1 MINEAKPTSRNALY
15 RISQLMGFLLGAR
28 FFVTVLL
35 TFALYVSTFFLFNR
49 EESLRNFVFDYKV
62 HAIIICS
69 VLSILA
75 GGIIN
80 RFYDKEKDH
89 LVKPFRSRLQ
99 NFLKEK
105 YFLTA
110 YVVLNTLSLGLAFF
124 VSYRVFIF
132 FLIYQFLM
140 WFYSHKLSK
149 IIVLNNFTF
158 VSLTLYPFFGM
169 LIYYQTFSLKILFL
183 AIFLFLMLFMIDI
196 IKDTLTKN
204 ADKMFGYNTLPN
216 QLGFQN
222 TRSILLILLVITF
235 SIAVILSIGIGFR
248 NIMAW
253 YFLLTSAVLAGTV
266 YMLFRNQKNDKFKS
280 LNLLRLW
287 IFFGILAMLLDG
299 IFHKYPWLM

>member
-1 MINEAKPTSRNALY
+1 MSDDAKLTSRNALY

-28 FFVTVLL
+28 FFVAVLL

-49 EESLRNFVFDYKV
+49 EESFNNFVFDYKV

-80 RFYDKEKDH
+80 RFYDKEKDQ
-89 LVKPFRSRLQ
+89 LIKPFRSKLQ

-110 YVVLNTLSLGLAFF
+110 YVLLNALSLSLAFF

-132 FLIYQFLM
+132 FLVYQFLM

-149 IIVLNNFTF
+149 IVILNNITF
-158 VSLTLYPFFGM
+158 VALTLYPFFGM
-169 LIYYQTFSLKILFL
+169 LIYYETFSLKILFL
-183 AIFLFLMLFMIDI
+183 AIFLFLMLFIIDI

-204 ADKMFGYNTLPN
+204 ADKIFGYDTIANRI
-216 QLGFQN
+216 GFQN
-222 TRSILLILLVITF
+222 TRSILLILLIITLAI
-235 SIAVILSIGIGFR
+235 SLILSVGIGFK

-253 YFLLTSAVLAGTV
+253 YFLATTIVIVGTV
-266 YMLFRNQKNDKFKS
+266 FMLFRNQKNDKFKS

-287 IFFGILAMLLDG
+287 IFFGILAMLFEG
-299 IFHKYPWLM
+299 VFHKYPWLI

>member
-1 MINEAKPTSRNALY
+1 MIDDAKPTSRNALY

-28 FFVTVLL
+28 FFVALL
-35 TFALYVSTFFLFNR
+35 LLFALYVSTFFLFNR

-62 HAIIICS
+62 HLIIICS

-80 RFYDKEKDH
+80 RFYDKEKDE

-110 YVVLNTLSLGLAFF
+110 YVTLNALSLGLAFF
-124 VSYRVFIF
+124 VSHRVFVF
-132 FLIYQFLM
+132 FIIYQFLM

-149 IIVLNNFTF
+149 IMVLNNFTF
-158 VSLTLYPFFGM
+158 VALTLYPFFGM

-183 AIFLFLMLFMIDI
+183 ALFLFLMLFIIDV

-204 ADKMFGYNTLPN
+204 ADKMFGYDTLPN
-216 QLGFQN
+216 RIGFQN
-222 TRSILLILLVITF
+222 TRSVLLVLLIITF
-235 SIAVILSIGIGFR
+235 SVSMILSIGIGFR

-253 YFLLTSAVLAGTV
+253 YFSATALIIIGTIF
-266 YMLFRNQKNDKFKS
+266 MLFRNQKNDKFKS

-299 IFHKYPWLM
+299 IFHKYPWLI

>member
-1 MINEAKPTSRNALY
+1 MTNEAKPTSRNALY

-28 FFVTVLL
+28 FFVAILL
-35 TFALYVSTFFLFNR
+35 LFALYVSTFFLFNR
-49 EESLRNFVFDYKV
+49 EESFRNFVFDYKV
-62 HAIIICS
+62 HSIIICS

-80 RFYDKEKDH
+80 RFYDKEKDQ
-89 LVKPFRSRLQ
+89 LTQPFRSRLQ

-110 YVVLNTLSLGLAFF
+110 YVILNLFSLGLAIF
-124 VSYRVFIF
+124 VSHRVFIF

-183 AIFLFLMLFMIDI
+183 AIFLFLMLFIIDVT
-196 IKDTLTKN
+196 KDTLTKN
-204 ADKMFGYNTLPN
+204 ADKMFGYNTLAN
-216 QLGFQN
+216 RIGFQN
-222 TRSILLILLVITF
+222 TRSILLVLLIITLAI
-235 SIAVILSIGIGFR
+235 SVILSIGIGFK

-253 YFLLTSAVLAGTV
+253 YFLITTLVIIGTIF
-266 YMLFRNQKNDKFKS
+266 MLFRNQKNDKFKS

-287 IFFGILAMLLDG
+287 IFFGILAMLFDG
-299 IFHKYPWLM
+299 IFHKYPWLI